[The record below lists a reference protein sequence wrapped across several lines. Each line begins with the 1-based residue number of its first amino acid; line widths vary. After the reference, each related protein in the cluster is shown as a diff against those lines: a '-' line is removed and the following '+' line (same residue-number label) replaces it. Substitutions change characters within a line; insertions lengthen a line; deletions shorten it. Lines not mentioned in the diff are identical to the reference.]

1 MKARGRRDREKAHG
15 LGIFAERAAVLILRL
30 KGYRIL
36 AWRYPVQGGE
46 IDIVTRRAD
55 AIAFVEVKVR
65 PTLDEAR
72 TAIDFIKR
80 RRISRAA
87 KTWLASNPWAAPLT
101 WRGDAS
107 YIAPWR
113 WPHHEIAAFEL
124 DLG

>member
-1 MKARGRRDREKAHG
+1 MDSRSREQAHRQ
-15 LGIFAERAAVLILRL
+15 GIFAERFAAALLRL

-36 AWRYPVQGGE
+36 ACRHQVRGGE
-46 IDIVTRRAD
+46 IDIVARHAETF
-55 AIAFVEVKVR
+55 AFVEVKVR

-72 TAIDFIKR
+72 TAIDYVKR
-80 RRISRAA
+80 RRISRAT

-101 WRGDAS
+101 WRGDV

-113 WPHHEIAAFEL
+113 WPRHEIGAFEL